1 MLSKFHFDRHEMR
14 NRQAPTSKRQR
25 NSKVQKA
32 EAGRVAP
39 CAPTWPG
46 NERRARSDAPYPRCH
61 YGGWFLLLLWSW
73 VFGVWSAPLRAS
85 EFAFGADLSFLKQ
98 AEDRGT
104 VFKDGTNALPGLQ
117 IFKNHG
123 YNWIRL
129 RIFVEPVGNHLPND
143 LNYTLAEAQAAKK
156 LGYKFLLDFHYANS
170 WADPGK
176 QPTPEAWTNLSHPAR
191 VQKVFEYT
199 RDTIAAFRD
208 AGALPDMVQV
218 GNEVTHGM
226 LWPDGK
232 LPEHWD
238 NFADYVR
245 AGVKGVSSGAGFQP
259 ARFIGDSQRAG
270 WKPAPLIMIHIDQGG
285 SIARTKWFFDKF
297 NGYKI
302 AYDVI
307 GFSYYPWW
315 HGSLMDLR
323 ENLAFTA
330 NTYHKDIIVVETAY
344 NWRPARES
352 ADRVGPFPET
362 PAGQRDFL
370 DELTRVA
377 LQTPD
382 QRCKGIFWW
391 EPAVGNRGGLVSRSF
406 FDDNGNSLPV
416 LSVFDKY
423 TRPTPHKDGP

>member
-1 MLSKFHFDRHEMR
+1 MKIITTTLAAVLLSL
-14 NRQAPTSKRQR
+14 A
-25 NSKVQKA
+25 A
-32 EAGRVAP
+32 ENLSRG
-39 CAPTWPG
+39 
-46 NERRARSDAPYPRCH
+46 SD
-61 YGGWFLLLLWSW
+61 
-73 VFGVWSAPLRAS
+73 
-85 EFAFGADLSFLKQ
+85 FAFGADLSFLKQ

-104 VFKDGTNALPGLQ
+104 VFKDGTNAMPGLQ

-129 RIFVEPVGNHLPND
+129 RIFVEPVGGNLPND
-143 LNYTLAEAQAAKK
+143 LKYTIAMAQDAKK

-176 QPTPEAWTNLSHPAR
+176 QPTPEAWTNLTHKAR
-191 VQKVFEYT
+191 VKRVFEYT
-199 RDTIAAFRD
+199 RDTIASFRD
-208 AGALPDMVQV
+208 AGVFPDMVEV

-232 LPEHWD
+232 LPD
-238 NFADYVR
+238 NWKNFTDYIR
-245 AGVKGVSSGAGFQP
+245 AGIKGVDAGSGKNP
-259 ARFIGDSQRAG
+259 RPKI
-270 WKPAPLIMIHIDQGG
+270 LIHIDQGG
-285 SIARTKWFFDKF
+285 SMAQTKYFFD
-297 NGYKI
+297 NLNHYRI
-302 AYDVI
+302 HYDVI

-323 ENLAFTA
+323 DNLAFTA

-362 PAGQRDFL
+362 PEGQREFL

-377 LQTPD
+377 LNTPD
-382 QRCKGIFWW
+382 ERCKGVFWW

-406 FDDNGNSLPV
+406 FDENGNSLPV
-416 LSVFDKY
+416 ISVFDKY
-423 TRPTPHKDGP
+423 TRPAPRTTGR